1 MKNNNGTGGSR
12 ETSRGK
18 PERVEEPGRESIN
31 FFVELQRRNIYKVAV
46 AYGVLSWLLIQNT
59 TQVFPFFE
67 IPNCAVPLMI
77 LAIVVG
83 FPIALAMCE
92 PMRKSAR
99 SKQMLSVKTT

>member
-1 MKNNNGTGGSR
+1 MEPAGAER
-12 ETSRGK
+12 HRGAS
-18 PERVEEPGRESIN
+18 PRGVRSQDAIQST

-46 AYGVLSWLLIQNT
+46 AYAVLSWLLIQNS

-67 IPNCAVPLMI
+67 IPNCAVRLMI

-92 PMRKSAR
+92 PMRNSAR